1 MKHLLYI
8 WNMENWNL
16 STLQIYIKNQLLKV
30 YSATEAQ
37 SIASRL
43 LQDGLQIDR
52 VQLFSRPEMPVGKD
66 KMELIDYWINQLV
79 RHVPLQYVL
88 GFTWFYGCKLHVGPQ
103 VLIPRPETEEL
114 VEWVLS
120 HKLPETVRM
129 HDVCTGSGCIAIA
142 IKKQR
147 PAWSVF
153 ASDVSAEAL
162 ETAEKN
168 AVLNQTDIDFKL
180 KDILKQDLDSKYQL
194 VVSNPPYVTQKEKG
208 QMAPNVLLH
217 EPHLALFVPDADP
230 LLFYREIAT
239 KAFVSL
245 DSGGLLFFEI
255 NENFGKQCLDLVEKM
270 KFVNCCLKT
279 DLSGKDRFVKAEK
292 P

>member
-1 MKHLLYI
+1 M
-8 WNMENWNL
+8 
-16 STLQIYIKNQLLKV
+16 LKI

-37 SIASRL
+37 SITTRL
-43 LQDGLQIDR
+43 MQDGLQIDR
-52 VQLFSRPEMPVGKD
+52 VQLFSCPEMQID
-66 KMELIDYWINQLV
+66 REQLELVDQWIIRLAN
-79 RHVPLQYVL
+79 HEPLQYIL
-88 GFTWFYGCKLHVGPQ
+88 GFTWFYDCKLHVGPQ

-120 HKLPETVRM
+120 HHWGKTIRV

-142 IKKQR
+142 LKKHR

-162 ETAEKN
+162 DVAGKN
-168 AVLNQTDIDFKL
+168 AVLNQTGVGFELMDIFSR
-180 KDILKQDLDSKYQL
+180 DLGSKYQL
-194 VVSNPPYVTQKEKG
+194 IVSNPPYVTQKEKS

-230 LLFYREIAT
+230 LLFYREIAA
-239 KAFVSL
+239 KAFAAL

-255 NENFGKQCLDLVEKM
+255 NENYGKECLCLLK
-270 KFVNCCLKT
+270 KLNFVNTCLKT